1 LEWPFPAQIEFAG
14 QTVKLEPLS
23 ADHVCE
29 LWQAAEHAEASW
41 AYLRYGP
48 FETEADLAEFVSSLV
63 GRREQPFWAVRPL
76 MTNHAQGWLSL
87 CDVYPIDGAI
97 EIGSIWYS
105 PALQRTRAS
114 TEAIFLLMRYVFDNL
129 GYNRLVWRCST
140 ANFASLR
147 SARRYGFKLEGIWRD
162 ERPSLRSSM
171 AFYVGSRM
179 AGPTIG
185 DQRLAL

>member
-1 LEWPFPAQIEFAG
+1 VALSCANRVWG

-87 CDVYPIDGAI
+87 CDVYPMDGAI
-97 EIGSIWYS
+97 EIGVSGIRRLCRERGL
-105 PALQRTRAS
+105 PQRQS
-114 TEAIFLLMRYVFDNL
+114 FF
-129 GYNRLVWRCST
+129 
-140 ANFASLR
+140 
-147 SARRYGFKLEGIWRD
+147 
-162 ERPSLRSSM
+162 
-171 AFYVGSRM
+171 
-179 AGPTIG
+179 
-185 DQRLAL
+185 